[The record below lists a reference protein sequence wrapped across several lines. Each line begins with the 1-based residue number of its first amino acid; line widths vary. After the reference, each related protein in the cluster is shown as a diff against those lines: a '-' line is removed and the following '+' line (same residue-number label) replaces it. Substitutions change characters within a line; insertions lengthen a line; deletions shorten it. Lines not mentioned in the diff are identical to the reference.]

1 MLLSESPT
9 IQLFFQLVIIF
20 SGIMFVFSILIIPVF
35 IARLPS
41 TYFIESLGNQKKLSL
56 PLKALRF
63 ALGTL
68 LILAGIIMLF
78 TPGQGIISIL
88 IGLML
93 LPILS
98 TKKVVRRLLTNNKMI
113 QNTLNIIRRKRNK
126 APFVFNSN

>member
-126 APFVFNSN
+126 APFEFNSS

>member
-1 MLLSESPT
+1 
-9 IQLFFQLVIIF
+9 
-20 SGIMFVFSILIIPVF
+20 MFVFSILIIPVF

-126 APFVFNSN
+126 APFEFNSN

>member
-126 APFVFNSN
+126 APFEFNSN